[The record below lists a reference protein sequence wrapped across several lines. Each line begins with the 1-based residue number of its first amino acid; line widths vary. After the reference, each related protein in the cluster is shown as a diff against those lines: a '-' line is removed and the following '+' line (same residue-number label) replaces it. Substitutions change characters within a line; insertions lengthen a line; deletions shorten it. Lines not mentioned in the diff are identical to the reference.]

1 MVDFSLMSTAKAL
14 DPQGAIGRSP
24 DSLSL
29 AERLA
34 FSGKL
39 IALEIYTPKTLPLR
53 TIEAIGDSVSACV
66 QMLKQRGLNP
76 KQFEFRILP
85 PPY

>member
-1 MVDFSLMSTAKAL
+1 MSHAKGL

-29 AERLA
+29 SERLA
-34 FSGKL
+34 FSGKF

-53 TIEAIGDSVSACV
+53 TIEAIGDSVAACL
-66 QMLKQRGLNP
+66 QTLKQRGLNA
-76 KQFEFRILP
+76 KQFEFRTLP